1 MRDSL
6 RGAKKEIAEIGDREE
21 IQRCIDR
28 CALDSLDLDILRDVF
43 IGHKSQI
50 QISIERNVS
59 VDTVNKR
66 FRRAVFVLRKIAE
79 KQKE

>member
-1 MRDSL
+1 MRESL

-43 IGHKSQI
+43 IEHKSQI

-79 KQKE
+79 KKKE

>member
-1 MRDSL
+1 MRESL
-6 RGAKKEIAEIGDREE
+6 RGAKKEIADIGDREE
-21 IQRCIDR
+21 IQRYIDR

-43 IGHKSQI
+43 VWHKSQI

-79 KQKE
+79 QQKG